1 MRQLLEA
8 VAVGEEGGGE
18 EMSNPKPVWPY
29 FVIVIA
35 GIALVIG
42 AIWCLVMT
50 VRANGLGQW
59 YWSFNFV
66 IIMIAVSALIANFV
80 SKHD

>member
-1 MRQLLEA
+1 MWQLLEV
-8 VAVGEEGGGE
+8 VAIREEGGGE
-18 EMSNPKPVWPY
+18 EMSDPKPVWPY

-35 GIALVIG
+35 GIALFIG
-42 AIWCLVMT
+42 AVWCLVMT
-50 VRANGLGQW
+50 IRANSPSQW

-66 IIMIAVSALIANFV
+66 IMLVAVSALIAGFA